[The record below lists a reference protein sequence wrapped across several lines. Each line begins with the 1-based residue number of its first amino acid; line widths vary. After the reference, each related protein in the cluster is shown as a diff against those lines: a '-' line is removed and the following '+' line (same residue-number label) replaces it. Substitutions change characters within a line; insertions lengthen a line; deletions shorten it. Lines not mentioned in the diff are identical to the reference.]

1 MRGRS
6 ECRGEGGAR
15 NLCDEVDEPPR
26 RLVREAGTDE
36 TSEVE
41 EGPVVASERE
51 RVREREG
58 WLRVKEGEVAER

>member
-1 MRGRS
+1 M
-6 ECRGEGGAR
+6 
-15 NLCDEVDEPPR
+15 DEPPR
-26 RLVREAGTDE
+26 RLVKEAGTDE